1 MPSFSGILPYLKLL
15 RKLLTPIRT
24 NKNMTKYLD
33 IFTAFG
39 LVTILVALPLYI
51 AALAGE
57 NTRIGVLSYVYTNN
71 QKTALRF

>member
-1 MPSFSGILPYLKLL
+1 
-15 RKLLTPIRT
+15 
-24 NKNMTKYLD
+24 MTKYLD

>member
-1 MPSFSGILPYLKLL
+1 
-15 RKLLTPIRT
+15 
-24 NKNMTKYLD
+24 MTKYLD

-51 AALAGE
+51 AVLAGE
-57 NTRIGVLSYVYTNN
+57 NTRNGVLSYVYTNN